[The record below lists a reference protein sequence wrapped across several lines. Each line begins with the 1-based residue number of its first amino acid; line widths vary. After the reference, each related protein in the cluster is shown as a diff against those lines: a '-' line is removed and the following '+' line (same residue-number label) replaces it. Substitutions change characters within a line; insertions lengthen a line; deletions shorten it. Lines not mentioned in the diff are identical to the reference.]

1 MKKDTGLLIAKPAAV
16 AASAFAAG
24 ALLLKFKK
32 DNDTL
37 TAYENEDDDDFGDI
51 DTLDN
56 INPDTT
62 TREYVAINITGNS
75 SKNISESDDTDMT
88 QTDNI

>member
-1 MKKDTGLLIAKPAAV
+1 MKKDTGLLITKAAAV

-37 TAYENEDDDDFGDI
+37 TAYENEEEDDDFGDI

-62 TREYVAINITGNS
+62 TREYVSINITGNS
-75 SKNISESDDTDMT
+75 SKNMS
-88 QTDNI
+88 

>member
-1 MKKDTGLLIAKPAAV
+1 MKKNTGLIIAKAAAV

-24 ALLLKFKK
+24 ALLLKLKK
-32 DNDTL
+32 DSDTL
-37 TAYENEDDDDFGDI
+37 TAYENEADDDDFGDI

-62 TREYVAINITGNS
+62 TREYVAINITG
-75 SKNISESDDTDMT
+75 SDNTGNP
-88 QTDNI
+88 DNADR

>member
-1 MKKDTGLLIAKPAAV
+1 MKKDTGLLIAKAAAV

-37 TAYENEDDDDFGDI
+37 TAY
-51 DTLDN
+51 
-56 INPDTT
+56 
-62 TREYVAINITGNS
+62 A
-75 SKNISESDDTDMT
+75 
-88 QTDNI
+88 

>member
-1 MKKDTGLLIAKPAAV
+1 MKKDTGLLIAKAAAV
-16 AASAFAAG
+16 AASAFAAS

-75 SKNISESDDTDMT
+75 SKNMSESDDTDR
-88 QTDNI
+88 

>member
-1 MKKDTGLLIAKPAAV
+1 MHFSLSSKN
-16 AASAFAAG
+16 
-24 ALLLKFKK
+24 
-32 DNDTL
+32 NDTL

-75 SKNISESDDTDMT
+75 SKNISESDDTDR
-88 QTDNI
+88 

>member
-1 MKKDTGLLIAKPAAV
+1 MKKDTGLLIAKAAAV

-24 ALLLKFKK
+24 APLLKFEK

>member
-1 MKKDTGLLIAKPAAV
+1 MKKDTGLLIAKAAAV

-37 TAYENEDDDDFGDI
+37 TAYENEDDDDDFGDI

-75 SKNISESDDTDMT
+75 SKNISESDDTDR
-88 QTDNI
+88 

>member
-1 MKKDTGLLIAKPAAV
+1 MKKDTGLLIAKAAAV

-32 DNDTL
+32 DTDTL

-75 SKNISESDDTDMT
+75 SKNMSESDDTDR
-88 QTDNI
+88 